1 MRRKESRVIIL
12 IPPAFDNECPRAD
25 RFNGQEAQY
34 RSARKR
40 ILATQEICAIC
51 GKPVDKS
58 LKYPH
63 PLSATV
69 DHIIPIDRGGH
80 PSDLA
85 NLQLAHFCCNRQK
98 SNKVGGNIPGVA
110 VPKVISNR
118 LLPLT
123 FDWKTV

>member
-1 MRRKESRVIIL
+1 MPSE
-12 IPPAFDNECPRAD
+12 E
-25 RFNGQEAQY
+25 FNRQDKFAGQLAQF
-34 RSARKR
+34 RSNKKR
-40 ILATQEICAIC
+40 ILATQDVCGIC
-51 GKPVDKS
+51 GKPVDKT

-69 DHIIPIDRGGH
+69 DHIIPLAKGGH

-98 SNKVGGNIPGVA
+98 SDKLSLRVEFEA
-110 VPKVISNR
+110 APKVVPNR
-118 LLPLT
+118 LLPQT